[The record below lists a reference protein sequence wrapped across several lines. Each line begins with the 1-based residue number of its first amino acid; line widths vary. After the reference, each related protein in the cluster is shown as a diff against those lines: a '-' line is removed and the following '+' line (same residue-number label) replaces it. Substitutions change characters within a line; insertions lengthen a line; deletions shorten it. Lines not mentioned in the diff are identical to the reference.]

1 MKQIK
6 LSGRE
11 RSVLRALDF
20 STGNMG
26 EELLE
31 HTRLQAEDLVDVI
44 NGLME
49 AGFMEVAPYAERTCL
64 ESFRAAHFEVNPSY
78 ALDLRGAMARAW

>member
-20 STGNMG
+20 STGNAG

-31 HTRLQAEDLVDVI
+31 HTRLESEDLVDVI

-49 AGFMEVAPYAERTCL
+49 AGFMEMSPYAERTCL
-64 ESFRAAHFEVNPSY
+64 ESFREVHFEVNPSY
-78 ALDLRGAMARAW
+78 ALELRTAMART